1 MILIQTLIPI
11 LDYYIIRKNTYLFE
25 KTDLLKHIFINEIL
39 ELEGFNDL
47 K

>member
-11 LDYYIIRKNTYLFE
+11 LDYYIIRKIHICS